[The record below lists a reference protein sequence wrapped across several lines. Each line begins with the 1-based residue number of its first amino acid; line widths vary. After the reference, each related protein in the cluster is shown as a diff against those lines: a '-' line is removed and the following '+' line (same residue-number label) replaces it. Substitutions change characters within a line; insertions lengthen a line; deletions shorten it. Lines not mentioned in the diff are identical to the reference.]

1 MYRISELANQ
11 VGLSRTA
18 LLYYEKLGLIKGHR
32 QANGYRLYSALD
44 VEQVK
49 FIQQLQLGGLSL
61 KECKACLAHQVDKE
75 MLKQRLAKLDEEIL
89 QKQQARAML
98 AAMAGLNTELN
109 LNDSDSGNHN
119 TEYSEQSWHQKVIH
133 DTPEAHFN
141 WLLTQGF
148 SEKEAFRLK
157 WLSKNMTQHD
167 QYMNDFMHIFN
178 GLERW
183 GPGDESETL
192 HALSLLTSKPQ
203 KVLEIGCGKGLA
215 TKVLAQHLQAEIT
228 AVDNEESALAS
239 VKEILQSQ
247 PKTNLKS
254 SVNTLCS
261 SMTDLPFKPSSFDM
275 IWAESSAYIMG
286 VENALAAWKPL
297 LTDNGL
303 LVFSDLVL
311 LTDKPSKE
319 VAAHWQKDYPDI
331 QTIDTRRQQIA
342 KAGYELITDFT
353 YQQASWDNYYLP
365 LQQRINELSTSMKG
379 SQAVADLSRE
389 VEFYL
394 NYQREYGYQMFI
406 IQK

>member
-1 MYRISELANQ
+1 MYRISELTNQ

-18 LLYYEKLGLIKGHR
+18 LLYYEKLGLIKGQR

-61 KECKACLAHQVDKE
+61 KECKTCLAHQVDKE

-89 QKQQARAML
+89 QKQQAREML
-98 AAMAGLNTELN
+98 AAMAGLNAEVN
-109 LNDSDSGNHN
+109 
-119 TEYSEQSWHQKVIH
+119 EQSWHQKAIH
-133 DTPEAHFN
+133 DTPKAHFN

-148 SEKEAFRLK
+148 SEKEAFRMK

-167 QYMNDFMHIFN
+167 QYMADFMHVFD

-183 GPGDESETL
+183 GPGGESETL
-192 HALSLLTSKPQ
+192 HALSLLTSKP
-203 KVLEIGCGKGLA
+203 KRVLEIGCGKGLA
-215 TKVLAQHLQAEIT
+215 TKVLAQHLKAEIT
-228 AVDNEESALAS
+228 AVDNEETALAS
-239 VKEILQSQ
+239 VKQMLQSQ
-247 PKTNLKS
+247 PKVKLKS
-254 SVNTLCS
+254 SVKTLCAT
-261 SMTDLPFKPSSFDM
+261 MTDLPFEPNSFDM

-286 VENALAAWKPL
+286 VENALTAWKPL

-311 LTDKPSKE
+311 LTNKPSKD
-319 VAAHWQKDYPDI
+319 VTAHWQKDYPDI
-331 QTIDTRRQQIA
+331 QTIETRRKQIA
-342 KAGYELITDFT
+342 KAGYQLIADFT

-365 LQQRINELSTSMKG
+365 LQQRINELSTGMKG
-379 SQAVADLSRE
+379 SQALADLSRE

-394 NYQREYGYQMFI
+394 KYQKEYGYQMFAA
-406 IQK
+406 QFKL

>member
-98 AAMAGLNTELN
+98 AAMAGLNAEVN
-109 LNDSDSGNHN
+109 
-119 TEYSEQSWHQKVIH
+119 EQSWHQKAIH
-133 DTPEAHFN
+133 ETPEAHFN

-148 SEKEAFRLK
+148 NEKEAFRLK
-157 WLSKNMTQHD
+157 WLSKNMTKHD
-167 QYMNDFMHIFN
+167 QYMNDFMHIFY

-192 HALSLLTSKPQ
+192 RALSLLTSKPQ

-228 AVDNEESALAS
+228 AVDNEESALVS
-239 VKEILQSQ
+239 VKQMLQSQ
-247 PKTNLKS
+247 PKAKIRS
-254 SVNTLCS
+254 SVNTLCA
-261 SMTDLPFKPSSFDM
+261 SMTDLPFKPNSFDM

-286 VENALAAWKPL
+286 VENALTAWKPL

-331 QTIDTRRQQIA
+331 QTIDTRRQQIT
-342 KAGYELITDFT
+342 KAGYEPIADFT

-365 LQQRINELSTSMKG
+365 LQQRINELSPSMKG
-379 SQAVADLSRE
+379 SQALADLSRE

-394 NYQREYGYQMFI
+394 NYQKEYGYQMFAA
-406 IQK
+406 QFKL